1 MDAPQKRS
9 KEAFLMARMEAEA
22 EAREPKG
29 SPKVSYERLLRS
41 TKELQKQTFAELK
54 WIVPQILPEGLTLFG
69 GRPKVGKSWTALD
82 IANAVASGGLFMG
95 AECEQGAVLALFL
108 EDNDRRLQRRMT
120 KMLGALK
127 NDWPDITYA
136 TQWPRLHD
144 GGIEFMKRWILETK
158 AASRNPRLIIV
169 DILQRVRQPKG
180 RSQESQYEADYEA
193 MVRMQALASEA
204 EISILVLHH
213 QRKMGAEDQM
223 DTLSGTL
230 GLAGGVD
237 GVLILAKEQD
247 GSLSLWGNG
256 RDSENGEFKLA
267 VMFDENMHLQNLGPQ
282 IRDAKSEQRIA
293 IMAALADGKRP
304 MSIDAISNAVN
315 GKKLNVKQLIYK
327 LVDAGL
333 VEREATGLYR
343 LPKSQGDLAGI

>member
-1 MDAPQKRS
+1 MDGATKRS
-9 KEAFLMARMEAEA
+9 RAEFLAARMEVEA
-22 EAREPKG
+22 EPRGPKT
-29 SPKVSYERLLRS
+29 SPKVSYEGLLRS
-41 TKELQKQTFAELK
+41 TKQLQTQTFAELR
-54 WIVPQILPEGLTLFG
+54 WIVPQLLPEGLTLFG

-127 NDWPDITYA
+127 SEWPDITYA
-136 TQWPRLHD
+136 TRWPRLHE
-144 GGIEFMKRWILETK
+144 GGIDFMKRWILEAK
-158 AASRNPRLIIV
+158 EASRNPRLIIV

-193 MVRMQALASEA
+193 MVQMQALASEA
-204 EISILVLHH
+204 EVSILVLHH
-213 QRKMGAEDQM
+213 QRKLGAEDQM

-237 GVLILAKEQD
+237 GVLILAKEKD

-256 RDSENGEFKLA
+256 RDSESGEFKLA
-267 VMFDENMHLQNLGPQ
+267 VMFDDHMHLQNLGPQ
-282 IRDAKSEQRIA
+282 IPDAKSEQRAA
-293 IMAALADGKRP
+293 ILAALARAKGP
-304 MSIDAISNAVN
+304 MSIDAVADVVN
-315 GKKLNVKQLIYK
+315 GKKPNVKQLIYK

-333 VEREATGLYR
+333 IEREAAGLYR